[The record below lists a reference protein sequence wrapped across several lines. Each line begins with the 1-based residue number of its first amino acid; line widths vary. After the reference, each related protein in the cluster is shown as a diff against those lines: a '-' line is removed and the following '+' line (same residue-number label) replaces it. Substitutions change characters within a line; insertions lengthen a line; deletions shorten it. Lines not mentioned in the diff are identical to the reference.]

1 VAKFLFVRQIEINYY
16 RCLSQTRLYSI
27 RFSKLSDK
35 ILSIS
40 RRTRATPFTN
50 RVESSGVKAY
60 TVYNHMLLP
69 TVFDSNEVDYWNLC
83 KHVQVWDVSCERQ
96 IEVSGPDS
104 ERLIQLMTP
113 RDISK
118 AVVGQ
123 GLYAPLCDE
132 TGSIINDPILIKFA
146 HDSWWIS
153 IADSDVRLWA
163 RGLAHGFGLDVN
175 IHEAAVWPLAVQGP
189 KAEELVTR
197 VFGSEAHSI
206 RFFRSK
212 MLEFHGK
219 SMMLMR
225 SGYSKQ
231 GGFEIY
237 LNDRS
242 LAEPL
247 WDELFDKGQDLNVR
261 PGGPNLIERIESG
274 LLSYGNDMNF
284 SHNPFECGLD
294 DYIDLDADI
303 DAISLPALRAIR
315 GRHEHQLVGIVFDKA
330 VEFNDFKIE
339 FEGKPVGDVR
349 SQVWSPRYR
358 KYLTMVMMNRN
369 FLANNPSVTIGTEIG
384 KIVDLP
390 FDFDAI
396 T

>member
-1 VAKFLFVRQIEINYY
+1 LA
-16 RCLSQTRLYSI
+16 
-27 RFSKLSDK
+27 DK
-35 ILSIS
+35 NLSIS
-40 RRTRATPFTN
+40 RRTRKTPFTP
-50 RVESSGVKAY
+50 RVEAAGVKGY

-69 TVFDSNEVDYWNLC
+69 TIFESNEADYWSLC
-83 KHVQVWDVSCERQ
+83 QDVQVWDVSCERQ

-118 AVVGQ
+118 AVIGQ

-132 TGSIINDPILIKFA
+132 SGALINDPILIKFA
-146 HDSWWIS
+146 RDDWWVS

-163 RGLAHGFGLDVN
+163 RGLAQGFGLDVKVR
-175 IHEAAVWPLAVQGP
+175 EASIWPLAVQGP

-197 VFGSEAHSI
+197 VFGSEVPGI

-212 MLEFHGK
+212 MLEFRGK
-219 SMMLMR
+219 AMMVMR

-237 LNDRS
+237 LNDAD

-247 WDELFDKGQDLNVR
+247 WDELFAQGQDLNVR
-261 PGGPNLIERIESG
+261 AGGPNLIERIESG

-284 SHNPFECGLD
+284 NHNPFECGLD
-294 DYIDLDADI
+294 AFIDLDADI
-303 DAISLPALRAIR
+303 ESMSLPALRALE
-315 GRHEHQLVGIVFDKA
+315 GNHVHQLVGIIFEQA
-330 VEFNDFKIE
+330 VEFDDFKVE
-339 FEGKPVGDVR
+339 ANAEVVGDVC
-349 SQVWSPRYR
+349 SQVWSPRYQ
-358 KYLTMVMMNRN
+358 KFLTMVMMKRE
-369 FLANNPSVTIGTEIG
+369 FLHQNTSVTIDNNIG

-390 FDFDAI
+390 FDFDALA
-396 T
+396 

>member
-1 VAKFLFVRQIEINYY
+1 MA
-16 RCLSQTRLYSI
+16 
-27 RFSKLSDK
+27 DK

-40 RRTRATPFTN
+40 RRTRKTPFTP
-50 RVESSGVKAY
+50 RVEAAGVKGY

-69 TVFDSNEVDYWNLC
+69 TFFESNEADYWSLC
-83 KHVQVWDVSCERQ
+83 QDVQVWDVSCERQ

-118 AVVGQ
+118 AVIGQ

-132 TGSIINDPILIKFA
+132 TGALINDPILIKFA
-146 HDSWWIS
+146 RDDWWVS

-163 RGLAHGFGLDVN
+163 RGLAHGFGLDVK
-175 IHEAAVWPLAVQGP
+175 IREAAVWPLAVQGP

-197 VFGSEAHSI
+197 VFGSEVPGI

-212 MLEFHGK
+212 MLEFRGEA
-219 SMMLMR
+219 MMVMR

-237 LNDRS
+237 LNDAD

-247 WDELFDKGQDLNVR
+247 WDELFAQGQDLNVR
-261 PGGPNLIERIESG
+261 AGGPNLIERIESG

-284 SHNPFECGLD
+284 NHNPFECGLD
-294 DYIDLDADI
+294 AYIDLDADI
-303 DAISLPALRAIR
+303 ESMSLSALRALK
-315 GRHEHQLVGIVFDKA
+315 GNHVHQLVGIVFEQA
-330 VEFNDFKIE
+330 VEFDDFKVE
-339 FEGKPVGDVR
+339 ANGEVVGDVR
-349 SQVWSPRYR
+349 SQVWSPRYQ
-358 KYLTMVMMNRN
+358 KFLTMVMMKRE
-369 FLANNPSVTIGTEIG
+369 FLRENNSVTINNDIG

-396 T
+396 A

>member
-1 VAKFLFVRQIEINYY
+1 M
-16 RCLSQTRLYSI
+16 T
-27 RFSKLSDK
+27 DK

-40 RRTRATPFTN
+40 RRTRKTPFTP
-50 RVESSGVKAY
+50 RVEAAGVKGY

-69 TVFDSNEVDYWNLC
+69 TVFESNEADYWSLC
-83 KHVQVWDVSCERQ
+83 QDVQVWDVSCERQ

-118 AVVGQ
+118 AVIGQ

-132 TGSIINDPILIKFA
+132 TGAIINDPVLIKFA
-146 HDSWWIS
+146 ADDWWVS

-163 RGLAHGFGLDVN
+163 RGLAQGSGLDVS
-175 IHEAAVWPLAVQGP
+175 IREASIWPLAVQGP

-197 VFGSEAHSI
+197 VFGNEVPGI

-212 MLEFHGK
+212 MLEFRGK
-219 SMMLMR
+219 AMMVMR

-237 LNDRS
+237 LNDAD

-247 WDELFDKGQDLNVR
+247 WDELFVQGQDLNVR
-261 PGGPNLIERIESG
+261 AGGPNLIERIESG

-284 SHNPFECGLD
+284 THNPFECGLD
-294 DYIDLDADI
+294 AFIDLDADI
-303 DAISLPALRAIR
+303 ESMSLPALRAIK
-315 GRHEHQLVGIVFDKA
+315 GRHVHQLVGIVFDQP
-330 VEFNDFKIE
+330 VEFDDFKVE
-339 FEGKPVGDVR
+339 ADGEAVGDVR
-349 SQVWSPRYR
+349 SQVWSPRHE
-358 KYLTMVMMNRN
+358 KFLTMVMMKRE
-369 FLANNPSVTIGTEIG
+369 FLHENTSVTIDNNIG
-384 KIVDLP
+384 KIVSLP

-396 T
+396 A